1 MRVIDL
7 SAEELR
13 VDSKERARNVDF
25 CNGGGFQHHADI
37 FPVRSV
43 QNVLVALMLL
53 LFPGSNLRAA
63 RGEERHIDDEKNAF
77 VCVCVCVCVFA
88 LLRLF
93 ARTNLCCFSSFFD
106 FSIYIIKCLLLVRQS
121 RRFEQTKRKNT
132 LTTRGSANICLRAP
146 YHGAFKFYSYKTRFS
161 FGNENRCARAL
172 ERERV

>member
-13 VDSKERARNVDF
+13 VHSKERARNVDF

-63 RGEERHIDDEKNAF
+63 RGEERHIDDDDEKNAF
-77 VCVCVCVCVFA
+77 VCVCVCSLCYDCLRVRICVVF
-88 LLRLF
+88 RLF
-93 ARTNLCCFSSFFD
+93 
-106 FSIYIIKCLLLVRQS
+106 SIF
-121 RRFEQTKRKNT
+121 RFI
-132 LTTRGSANICLRAP
+132 L
-146 YHGAFKFYSYKTRFS
+146 
-161 FGNENRCARAL
+161 
-172 ERERV
+172 

>member
-37 FPVRSV
+37 FTVFFRSV
-43 QNVLVALMLL
+43 QNVLVALLLL

-77 VCVCVCVCVFA
+77 VCLCVCVFV
-88 LLRLF
+88 LYDCLRVRICVVF
-93 ARTNLCCFSSFFD
+93 VV
-106 FSIYIIKCLLLVRQS
+106 FSIF
-121 RRFEQTKRKNT
+121 RFI
-132 LTTRGSANICLRAP
+132 L
-146 YHGAFKFYSYKTRFS
+146 
-161 FGNENRCARAL
+161 
-172 ERERV
+172 

>member
-77 VCVCVCVCVFA
+77 VCVCVCVCSLCYDCLRVRVCVVF
-88 LLRLF
+88 RLF
-93 ARTNLCCFSSFFD
+93 
-106 FSIYIIKCLLLVRQS
+106 SIF
-121 RRFEQTKRKNT
+121 RFI
-132 LTTRGSANICLRAP
+132 L
-146 YHGAFKFYSYKTRFS
+146 
-161 FGNENRCARAL
+161 
-172 ERERV
+172 